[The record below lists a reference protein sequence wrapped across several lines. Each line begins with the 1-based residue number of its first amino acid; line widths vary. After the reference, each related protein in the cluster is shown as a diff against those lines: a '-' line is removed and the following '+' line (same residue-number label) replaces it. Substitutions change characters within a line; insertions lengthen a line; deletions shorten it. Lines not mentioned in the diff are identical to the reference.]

1 MVRPAPDLLA
11 RPAVCGR
18 PASMILT
25 RAPSRAPLTL
35 AVKITPG
42 PQICS
47 RAPVGSP
54 ASDLRSAASLLA
66 EDLGTDP
73 VRPLI
78 FRPIGGPVPKILLNC
93 RLGIVI
99 NFGQKRIMDGWERV
113 ANNMPQ

>member
-1 MVRPAPDLLA
+1 MFYTAKKE
-11 RPAVCGR
+11 
-18 PASMILT
+18 T
-25 RAPSRAPLTL
+25 
-35 AVKITPG
+35 KN
-42 PQICS
+42 
-47 RAPVGSP
+47 
-54 ASDLRSAASLLA
+54 
-66 EDLGTDP
+66 LGTDP

>member
-1 MVRPAPDLLA
+1 MAEGSSSRNLGEYAVSA
-11 RPAVCGR
+11 R
-18 PASMILT
+18 
-25 RAPSRAPLTL
+25 
-35 AVKITPG
+35 
-42 PQICS
+42 
-47 RAPVGSP
+47 
-54 ASDLRSAASLLA
+54 SDLRSTASLLA
-66 EDLGTDP
+66 EDLGDLGTDS